1 MEEMEEEEDD
11 DDEVYSYGGGKGYK
25 ANKQKTKKKKEKPT
39 QPQKLVPSDDNFP
52 TDLEE
57 GTTQTELDWLTKRN
71 GALRNVT
78 DQGNRRTC
86 WTIAST
92 RGLSASLVIADR
104 FDPPDANLSALHM
117 LVGLIDK
124 VDTTGGLQNL
134 EHLRSFMI
142 NWGAVLEEDCDCPQ
156 LALESKK
163 DSSKPKPVLCTN
175 KKKAKQTR
183 TFKVKDLIIL
193 KEVDE
198 KELMRLVNLGPV
210 AVTIDVHTAFSTFKG
225 DGIYTG
231 PTNKCRK
238 LDRHMLL
245 VYGYGTD
252 KLTGIHYWRV
262 QNSAGLTW
270 GMNGYGKI
278 VRQISRGTEAN
289 KSLFTSVIYPQLL
302 DHYEGQK

>member
-1 MEEMEEEEDD
+1 MEDED
-11 DDEVYSYGGGKGYK
+11 DDEVYSYGGKGDK
-25 ANKQKTKKKKEKPT
+25 GNKQKTKTKKKKPT
-39 QPQKLVPSDDNFP
+39 QTQKLVPSDDNFP

-57 GTTQTELDWLTKRN
+57 GTTQTDLDWLTKKK
-71 GALRNVT
+71 GSLRNVT

-86 WTIAST
+86 WTIASS

-104 FDPPDANLSALHM
+104 FDPHEVNLSALHM

-124 VDTTGGLQNL
+124 VDSTGGLQNL
-134 EHLRSFMI
+134 EHLRSFMV
-142 NWGAVLEEDCDCPQ
+142 NWGAILEEDCDCPQ
-156 LALESKK
+156 LALEAKN
-163 DSSKPKPVLCTN
+163 DSSKPNPVLCTD
-175 KKKAKQTR
+175 KGKKAKQTR
-183 TFKVKDLIIL
+183 TFKVEDLIIQ

-198 KELMRLVNLGPV
+198 RELMRLVNLGPV

-238 LDRHMLL
+238 IDRHMLL
-245 VYGYGTD
+245 VYGYATD

-270 GMNGYGKI
+270 GNNGYGKI
-278 VRQISRGTEAN
+278 VRQISRGSNAN
-289 KSLFTSVIYPQLL
+289 NSLFTCIIYPKVRSSI
-302 DHYEGQK
+302 E